1 MNGIVIGTVI
11 NVLKTVWI
19 IVIFVL
25 VVMDVIATELLSY
38 FEKFTS

>member
-11 NVLKTVWI
+11 VLKTVWI